1 MSYAGEASTPNT
13 IKGSET
19 YKNARKNQKNC
30 WFNPTVFLIAFYNI
44 HSLLILQIRYF

>member
-19 YKNARKNQKNC
+19 YKNARKNQK
-30 WFNPTVFLIAFYNI
+30 TVGLIQQF
-44 HSLLILQIRYF
+44 F